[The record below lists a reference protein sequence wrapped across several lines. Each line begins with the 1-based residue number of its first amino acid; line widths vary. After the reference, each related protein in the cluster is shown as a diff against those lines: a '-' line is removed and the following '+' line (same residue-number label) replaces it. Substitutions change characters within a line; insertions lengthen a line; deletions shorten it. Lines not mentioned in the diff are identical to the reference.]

1 MAILFRPFGL
11 LARKT
16 LNIIWLSNISILS
29 VPDEGYPRS
38 AFCAL
43 NLISTFYWNHFRE
56 YSHLDIYVLLSLLKL
71 KRWIVIV
78 NMMNTNKT
86 VPGENHQPD
95 ESYWPR
101 LQMRE
106 DVHRNYVY
114 IVCYLDVN
122 RLMPKISACRAILW
136 SLFASERSEHVTNF
150 IFSRARWYFSEW
162 IKSTF
167 RWHACHHSIKH
178 RHGYILHL

>member
-1 MAILFRPFGL
+1 MAILFRLFGL

-29 VPDEGYPRS
+29 VSDEGYPRS
-38 AFCAL
+38 PLCAL
-43 NLISTFYWNHFRE
+43 NLISTFNRNNFRA
-56 YSHLDIYVLLSLLKL
+56 YSHLDIYVLFSLSKL
-71 KRWIVIV
+71 KGWIVIV
-78 NMMNTNKT
+78 NTMNTNKT
-86 VPGENHQPD
+86 VPLENHQPD
-95 ESYWPR
+95 ESYLPR
-101 LQMRE
+101 LQMID
-106 DVHRNYVY
+106 DVYRNYAY

-122 RLMPKISACRAILW
+122 WLMPKISACRTILW

-150 IFSRARWYFSEW
+150 IFSREHWYFSKS

-167 RWHACHHSIKH
+167 RWHVCHHSIKH